1 MKLITLTKSRY
12 QDVANETVVVNIESI
27 NYMRSEV
34 GSDSTIIQ
42 FNDAMVFVS
51 ESIDEVLTK
60 IAGVES

>member
-1 MKLITLTKSRY
+1 MNLITLTKSRY